1 MTYKHEHKVG
11 IKKFQANIYQ
21 NLAKI
26 DKDTDLIITNKNQAV
41 YSVSLAASD
50 FDASTMPDPGQTTVA
65 STLDAVKKKKG
76 KK

>member
-11 IKKFQANIYQ
+11 IRDFNRNFYSHIKK
-21 NLAKI
+21 L
-26 DKDTDLIITNKNQAV
+26 DKDTDLIITNRNQAV
-41 YSVSLAASD
+41 YTVSLAASD
-50 FDASTMPDPGQTTVA
+50 FGASTMSDPDQTTVA